1 MKLLLQWNLFR
12 YHNFSHLILVLY
24 SSPPEIKEIKLLI
37 NCVELN
43 VQHTYNG
50 IWRNSAFSM
59 LLLYNTRDPFANLQ
73 VFKHSSLVRCFREG
87 VQTSTLTLTDRNCC
101 RLIWRCYYFLSTTLE
116 QQGIGHHISSHHQRT
131 GLPLTKSKS
140 GPTLTITP
148 RTMGA
153 VPRRGRLKAK
163 QVEVMKVTDLISI

>member
-1 MKLLLQWNLFR
+1 MTRREHYGWLSLSAPR
-12 YHNFSHLILVLY
+12 DSHRALRLALSLAHV
-24 SSPPEIKEIKLLI
+24 
-37 NCVELN
+37 
-43 VQHTYNG
+43 
-50 IWRNSAFSM
+50 
-59 LLLYNTRDPFANLQ
+59 TR
-73 VFKHSSLVRCFREG
+73 
-87 VQTSTLTLTDRNCC
+87 
-101 RLIWRCYYFLSTTLE
+101 IE

-140 GPTLTITP
+140 GPTLTITQ